1 VTAAAAPSPS
11 VALLA
16 ERTLPLALE
25 TLSTR
30 YAYATFAIL
39 FAIGLYM
46 MIASPNLV
54 KKIIG
59 LNLFQSAIFLFFV
72 AMAYVRGGSV
82 PVIPTEGG
90 AVGEYAS
97 PLPQVIVLT
106 AIVVGVSLTA
116 VALAL
121 IVRLYTEYGTL
132 NEATIREVMDE

>member
-1 VTAAAAPSPS
+1 VTPAAPSPS

-72 AMAYVRGGSV
+72 SMAYVRGASV
-82 PVIPTEGG
+82 PVIPSEGG

-116 VALAL
+116 VALGL